1 MSHADKIVVVSGA
14 LYVVLLAVLAMALSG
29 CAIMN
34 LDAKRAHWNGDA
46 YTCPIGQHEVNTN
59 NSAFCVK

>member
-1 MSHADKIVVVSGA
+1 MSRADKIVIASAV
-14 LYVVLLAVLAMALSG
+14 LYVVLLAVLTMALSG
-29 CAIMN
+29 CAVIN
-34 LDAKRAHWNGDA
+34 RVAKRAHWKGDA

>member
-1 MSHADKIVVVSGA
+1 MSRADKIVVVSGA
-14 LYVVLLAVLAMALSG
+14 LYVVLLAILAMALSG
-29 CAIMN
+29 CAVIN
-34 LDAKRAHWNGDA
+34 PDAKRAHWNGDA

>member
-1 MSHADKIVVVSGA
+1 MNRADKVVIASAV
-14 LYVVLLAVLAMALSG
+14 LYVVLLAILAMALSG
-29 CAIMN
+29 CAVIN
-34 LDAKRAHWNGDA
+34 PDAKRAHWKGDA

>member
-14 LYVVLLAVLAMALSG
+14 LYVVLLAILAMALSG
-29 CAIMN
+29 CAVIN
-34 LDAKRAHWNGDA
+34 PDAKRAHWKGDA

>member
-1 MSHADKIVVVSGA
+1 MSRADKIVVVSGA
-14 LYVVLLAVLAMALSG
+14 LYVVLLAILAMALSG
-29 CAIMN
+29 CAVIN
-34 LDAKRAHWNGDA
+34 PDAKRAHWKGDA